1 MEIEILTF
9 CSPSSNFQDKTHNIK
24 DELFSGKNSIFK
36 ATGNKKYLN
45 TDFFI

>member
-9 CSPSSNFQDKTHNIK
+9 HCSPSSNFQDKKYNIR

-36 ATGNKKYLN
+36 ATGMYNKN
-45 TDFFI
+45 I